1 MGRCRSG
8 AERATVVGMIEDHR
22 PRLPCALES
31 SRADAWQQL
40 IRDQHG
46 LLDTDQLRLLDI
58 GPGVVA
64 ANLEAQR
71 WRRVLPRVY
80 ATFTGPLIREARI
93 TGALLYGG
101 PQAVLSHTTAAEE
114 WRMLAL
120 DPLAP
125 VHITVPYS
133 CSAVSQP
140 PLVVVHRSRSFP
152 QLIVATDPP
161 RTSKADTVLDLA
173 TSEPDAR
180 AGMRRFVALATRG
193 RVPVRELQWR
203 LQERRPRRY
212 GAALAD
218 ALRLLADGVQSALE
232 QRYACDVEVAH
243 ALPTAQRQQPFVVD
257 GRTLWEDVGYD
268 LIGIPLTIRLDG
280 RAFHDA
286 PEVAFRDR
294 RRDNAAELA
303 ARPRLVYGWDE
314 VTRDPCGVAAEVV
327 AILRR
332 AGWHGPL
339 RQCGSC
345 AP

>member
-1 MGRCRSG
+1 M
-8 AERATVVGMIEDHR
+8 AVIEDHC
-22 PRLPCALES
+22 PRLPGALEPA
-31 SRADAWQQL
+31 RALIWHQL

-46 LLDTDQLRLLDI
+46 LLTTDQLRLLDL

-80 ATFTGPLIREARI
+80 ATFTGPLVREVRI
-93 TGALLYGG
+93 IGALLYGG

-114 WRMLAL
+114 WRMLTL

-125 VHITVPYS
+125 VHITVPYG

-140 PLVVVHRSRSFP
+140 PHVVVHRSRAFP
-152 QLIVATDPP
+152 YLLVATDPP

-180 AGMRRFVALATRG
+180 AAMRRFVALATRG
-193 RVPVRELQWR
+193 RVPVRELRWR
-203 LQERRPRRY
+203 LEERRPRRY
-212 GAALAD
+212 GTALTD

-232 QRYACDVEVAH
+232 QRYACDVELAH
-243 ALPTAQRQQPFVVD
+243 ALPTAQRQQPVVVD
-257 GRTLWEDVGYD
+257 GRTLWEDVSYD

-303 ARPRLVYGWDE
+303 ARHRLVYGWDE
-314 VTRDPCGVAAEVV
+314 VTRDPCGVATEVATV
-327 AILRR
+327 LHR

-345 AP
+345 APCVAMRACH

>member
-1 MGRCRSG
+1 
-8 AERATVVGMIEDHR
+8 MIEGHC
-22 PRLPCALES
+22 PRLPCTLEP
-31 SRADAWQQL
+31 SRAAVWRQL
-40 IRDQHG
+40 IRDQRG
-46 LLDTDQLRLLDI
+46 LLDTDQLRSLGI

-64 ANLEAQR
+64 ANLEAER

-80 ATFTGPLIREARI
+80 ATFTGPLSRAARI

-101 PQAVLSHTTAAEE
+101 PQALLSHATAAEE
-114 WRMLAL
+114 WRMLTL

-140 PLVVVHRSRSFP
+140 LHVVVHRSRAFP
-152 QLIVATDPP
+152 HLMVATDPA
-161 RTSKADTVLDLA
+161 RTSRADTVLDLA

-193 RVPVRELQWR
+193 RVPVRDLQRR
-203 LQERRPRRY
+203 LEERRPRRY
-212 GAALAD
+212 GKALGD

-232 QRYACDVEVAH
+232 QRYACDVESAH
-243 ALPTAQRQQPFVVD
+243 ALPTAQRQHPVVVD
-257 GRTLWEDVGYD
+257 GRTLWEDVSYD
-268 LIGIPLTIRLDG
+268 LIGISLTVRLDG

-303 ARPRLVYGWDE
+303 ARHRLVYGWDE
-314 VTRDPCGVAAEVV
+314 VTRDPCGVATEVAAV
-327 AILRR
+327 LRR

-339 RQCGSC
+339 QHCVGC
-345 AP
+345 ANP

>member
-1 MGRCRSG
+1 M
-8 AERATVVGMIEDHR
+8 TVWAVIEDFSPHP
-22 PRLPCALES
+22 PRALEPS
-31 SRADAWQQL
+31 GVAVWQQL

-58 GPGVVA
+58 GPGVVT

-80 ATFTGPLIREARI
+80 ATFTGPLNREARI

-101 PQAVLSHTTAAEE
+101 AQALLSHTTAAEE
-114 WRMLAL
+114 WRMLAP
-120 DPLAP
+120 DSLAP
-125 VHITVPYS
+125 VHITVPYG
-133 CSAVSQP
+133 CSAVSQHP
-140 PLVVVHRSRSFP
+140 HVVVHRSRTFP
-152 QLIVATDPP
+152 HLKVATDPA

-193 RVPVRELQWR
+193 RVPVRELQRR
-203 LQERRPRRY
+203 LEERRPRRY

-232 QRYACDVEVAH
+232 QRYACDVEMAH
-243 ALPTAQRQQPFVVD
+243 ALPIAKRQQPIVVD
-257 GRTLWEDVGYD
+257 GRTLWEDVSYD
-268 LIGIPLTIRLDG
+268 VIGIPLTVRLDG

-303 ARPRLVYGWDE
+303 ARHRLVYGWDE
-314 VTRDPCGVAAEVV
+314 VTRDPCGVAAEVA
-327 AILRR
+327 AILHR
-332 AGWHGPL
+332 GDWHGPL
-339 RQCGSC
+339 RRCGVGC
-345 AP
+345 ANPP

>member
-1 MGRCRSG
+1 
-8 AERATVVGMIEDHR
+8 MIDDR
-22 PRLPCALES
+22 
-31 SRADAWQQL
+31 
-40 IRDQHG
+40 
-46 LLDTDQLRLLDI
+46 
-58 GPGVVA
+58 
-64 ANLEAQR
+64 
-71 WRRVLPRVY
+71 RRVLPRVY
-80 ATFTGPLIREARI
+80 ATFTGPLSREAKI

-101 PQAVLSHTTAAEE
+101 QQALLSHATAAEE
-114 WRMLAL
+114 WRMLTL

-140 PLVVVHRSRSFP
+140 HHVVVHRSRAFP
-152 QLIVATDPP
+152 YLSVATDPA

-193 RVPVRELQWR
+193 RVPVRELQRR
-203 LQERRPRRY
+203 LEERRPRRY
-212 GAALAD
+212 GKALGD

-232 QRYACDVEVAH
+232 QRYACDVELAH
-243 ALPTAQRQQPFVVD
+243 SLPTAQRQHPVVVD
-257 GRTLWEDVGYD
+257 GRTLWEDVSYD
-268 LIGIPLTIRLDG
+268 LIGIPLTVRLDG

-303 ARPRLVYGWDE
+303 ARHRLVYGWDE
-314 VTRDPCGVAAEVV
+314 VTQDPCGVAMEVAAV
-327 AILRR
+327 LRR

-339 RQCGSC
+339 RRCVDC
-345 AP
+345 ANP

>member
-1 MGRCRSG
+1 
-8 AERATVVGMIEDHR
+8 MIEDHC
-22 PRLPCALES
+22 PRLPGALEPA
-31 SRADAWQQL
+31 RALIWHQL

-46 LLDTDQLRLLDI
+46 LLTTDQLRLLDL

-80 ATFTGPLIREARI
+80 ATFTGPLVREVRI
-93 TGALLYGG
+93 IGALLYGG

-114 WRMLAL
+114 WRMLTL

-125 VHITVPYS
+125 VHITVPYG

-140 PLVVVHRSRSFP
+140 PHVVVHRSRAFP
-152 QLIVATDPP
+152 YLLVATDPP

-180 AGMRRFVALATRG
+180 AAMRRFVALATRG
-193 RVPVRELQWR
+193 RVPVRELRWR
-203 LQERRPRRY
+203 LEERRPRRY
-212 GAALAD
+212 GTALTD

-232 QRYACDVEVAH
+232 QRYACDVELAH
-243 ALPTAQRQQPFVVD
+243 ALPTAQRQQPVVVD
-257 GRTLWEDVGYD
+257 GRTLWEDVSYD

-303 ARPRLVYGWDE
+303 ARHRLVYGWDE
-314 VTRDPCGVAAEVV
+314 VTRDPCGVATEVATV
-327 AILRR
+327 LHR

-345 AP
+345 TPCVAMRACH

>member
-1 MGRCRSG
+1 MV
-8 AERATVVGMIEDHR
+8 ENHP
-22 PRLPCALES
+22 PRLPCALKP
-31 SRADAWQQL
+31 SRAAVWQQL
-40 IRDQHG
+40 LHDQCG

-80 ATFTGPLIREARI
+80 ATFTGPLSREARI
-93 TGALLYGG
+93 AGALLYGG
-101 PQAVLSHTTAAEE
+101 PQALLSHTTAAEE
-114 WRMLAL
+114 WRMLTL
-120 DPLAP
+120 DPLTP
-125 VHITVPYS
+125 VHITVPYG

-140 PLVVVHRSRSFP
+140 PHVVVHRSRAFP
-152 QLIVATDPP
+152 HLMVATDPA

-193 RVPVRELQWR
+193 RVPVRDLQRR
-203 LQERRPRRY
+203 LEERRPRRY

-218 ALRLLADGVQSALE
+218 ALHLLADGVQSALE
-232 QRYACDVEVAH
+232 QRYACDVELAH
-243 ALPTAQRQQPFVVD
+243 ALPSGQRQQPIVVD
-257 GRTLWEDVGYD
+257 GRTFWEDVSYD
-268 LIGIPLTIRLDG
+268 VIGIPLTVRLDG

-303 ARPRLVYGWDE
+303 ARHRLVYGWNE
-314 VTRDPCGVAAEVV
+314 VTGDPCGVATEVAAV
-327 AILRR
+327 LHR
-332 AGWHGPL
+332 AGWHGAL
-339 RQCGSC
+339 RQCRGAC
-345 AP
+345 GVL

>member
-1 MGRCRSG
+1 MIV
-8 AERATVVGMIEDHR
+8 AAMIEDHR
-22 PRLPCALES
+22 PRLPGTLRPA
-31 SRADAWQQL
+31 RAADWQQL

-64 ANLEAQR
+64 ANVEAQR

-101 PQAVLSHTTAAEE
+101 PRAVLSHMTAAEE
-114 WRMLAL
+114 WRMLVS
-120 DPLAP
+120 DPLTP
-125 VHITVPYS
+125 VHITVPYG

-140 PLVVVHRSRSFP
+140 PLVVVHRSRAFP
-152 QLIVATDPP
+152 YLVVAIDPP

-193 RVPVRELQWR
+193 RVPVRELQRR
-203 LQERRPRRY
+203 LAERRPRRY
-212 GAALAD
+212 GKALAD
-218 ALRLLADGVQSALE
+218 ALRLLAEGVQSALE
-232 QRYACDVEVAH
+232 QRYACDVESAH
-243 ALPTAQRQQPFVVD
+243 ALPTAQRQQPIVVD
-257 GRTLWEDVGYD
+257 SRTLWEDVSYD
-268 LIGIPLTIRLDG
+268 TIGIPLTVRLDG

-303 ARPRLVYGWDE
+303 DRHRLVYGWNE
-314 VTRDPCGVAAEVV
+314 VTGDPCGVAQEVATV
-327 AILRR
+327 LRR
-332 AGWHGPL
+332 SGWHGPL
-339 RQCGSC
+339 RQCGDSC
-345 AP
+345 A